1 MDRRKDSSFSGID
14 CWILTLTLLSL
25 DPGQADAPPTCKP
38 GSLAFVIIPEPERS
52 AGLA

>member
-1 MDRRKDSSFSGID
+1 MDGRKDSSFSGID
-14 CWILTLTLLSL
+14 CWILTLLSL

-38 GSLAFVIIPEPERS
+38 ASLAFVIIPEPERS